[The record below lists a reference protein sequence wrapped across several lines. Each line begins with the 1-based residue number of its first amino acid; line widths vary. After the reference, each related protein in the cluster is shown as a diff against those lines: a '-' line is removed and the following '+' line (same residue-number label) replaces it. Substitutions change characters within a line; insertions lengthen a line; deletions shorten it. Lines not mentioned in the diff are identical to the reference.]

1 MTLDVTDETLTAY
14 LDGELSEPERAEVE
28 EALATDPTLSERL
41 HDLEIP
47 LQEMRGA
54 FDQLLSN
61 APELPEV
68 APPARR
74 GFSAVALIAAVFVG
88 AAVSGVF
95 GVMQQ
100 SDPLSDWKMAVANYQ
115 VLYVPETIAVSAPS
129 AEATVERLEQLSEV
143 LGRDLTAA
151 QSAEG
156 LEFRRGQILG
166 LDNTPLIQLAYAG
179 DNDRPFALC
188 ITRVDEG
195 AYAPTSEKLAGLAAA
210 HWVEDGYGYL
220 IIGGDDLGFVQGIA
234 QSLHGQI

>member
-143 LGRDLTAA
+143 LGRDMTAA
-151 QSAEG
+151 RWG
-156 LEFRRGQILG
+156 RGS
-166 LDNTPLIQLAYAG
+166 
-179 DNDRPFALC
+179 RE
-188 ITRVDEG
+188 R
-195 AYAPTSEKLAGLAAA
+195 
-210 HWVEDGYGYL
+210 
-220 IIGGDDLGFVQGIA
+220 
-234 QSLHGQI
+234 